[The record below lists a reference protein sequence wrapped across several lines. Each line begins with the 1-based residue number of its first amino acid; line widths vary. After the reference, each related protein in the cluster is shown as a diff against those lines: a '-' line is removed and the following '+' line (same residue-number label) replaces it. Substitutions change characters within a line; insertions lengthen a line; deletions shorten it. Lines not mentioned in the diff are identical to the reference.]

1 MYMEKLRLD
10 GRTAVVTGGAQ
21 NIGLACVTALAEAG
35 ARVVIA
41 DLDEALAAKAAE
53 ELRAEGLDVSSIRM
67 DVTNTESVQTAIKT
81 VHEQEGHL
89 DILVACAGICIS
101 EVKAEDMTD
110 SQWLKQVDIN
120 LNGMFR
126 CCQAAGR
133 IMLEQKKGAIV
144 AIGSMSG
151 LIVNRPQQQAAY
163 NASKAGV
170 HQYIR
175 SLAAEWAPHG
185 VRANAVA
192 PTYIETTLT
201 RFGMEKPELYD
212 AWIAG
217 TPMGRVG
224 QPDEVASVVHF
235 LASDAASLMTGSIV
249 NVDAGFT
256 VW

>member
-10 GRTAVVTGGAQ
+10 GRTAIVTGGAQ

-35 ARVVIA
+35 ARVIIA
-41 DLDEALAAKAAE
+41 DLDEALANNSAE
-53 ELRAEGLDVSSIRM
+53 ELRALSLDVGSIKL
-67 DVTNTESVQTAIKT
+67 DVTSTENVKT
-81 VHEQEGHL
+81 VVDALHAQEGHL

-110 SQWLKQVDIN
+110 SQWLKQIDIN

-126 CCQAAGR
+126 CCQAVGR
-133 IMLEQKKGAIV
+133 VMLEQKKGSIV

-185 VRANAVA
+185 IRANAVA

-235 LASDAASLMTGSIV
+235 LASDAASLMTGAIV

>member
-10 GRTAVVTGGAQ
+10 GRIAVVTGGAL

-53 ELRAEGLDVSSIRM
+53 ELRGEGLDVSSIRM

-185 VRANAVA
+185 IRANAVA

>member
-10 GRTAVVTGGAQ
+10 GRVAIITGGAQ
-21 NIGLACVTALAEAG
+21 NIGLCCATALAEAG
-35 ARVVIA
+35 ARVILA
-41 DLDEALAAKAAE
+41 DLDGDLAASAAE
-53 ELRAEGLDVSSIRM
+53 ELRGIGHDAGSIAI
-67 DVTNTESVQTAIKT
+67 DVTSTESVDQAIHSVANK
-81 VHEQEGHL
+81 EGKI
-89 DILVACAGICIS
+89 DILVASAGLCIS
-101 EVKAEDMTD
+101 EVKAEDMTEK
-110 SQWLKQVDIN
+110 QWLKQIDVN

-126 CCQAAGR
+126 SCQAVGR
-133 IMLEQKKGAIV
+133 VMLKQQRGAIV

-175 SLAAEWAPHG
+175 SLAAEWATQG
-185 VRANAVA
+185 IRANAVA

-235 LASDAASLMTGSIV
+235 LASDAASLMTGAIV

>member
-10 GRTAVVTGGAQ
+10 GRTAIVTGGAQ

-35 ARVVIA
+35 TRVIIA
-41 DLDEALAAKAAE
+41 DLDEALANNSAE
-53 ELRAEGLDVSSIRM
+53 ELRALSLDVDSIKL
-67 DVTNTESVQTAIKT
+67 DVTSTENVKT
-81 VHEQEGHL
+81 VVDALHAQEGHL

-110 SQWLKQVDIN
+110 SQWLKQIDIN

-126 CCQAAGR
+126 CCQAVGR
-133 IMLEQKKGAIV
+133 VMLEQKKGSIV

-185 VRANAVA
+185 IRANAVA

>member
-10 GRTAVVTGGAQ
+10 GRTAIVTGGAQ

-35 ARVVIA
+35 ARVIIA
-41 DLDEALAAKAAE
+41 DLDEALANNSAE
-53 ELRAEGLDVSSIRM
+53 ELRALSLDVGSIKL
-67 DVTNTESVQTAIKT
+67 DVTSTENVKT
-81 VHEQEGHL
+81 VVDALHAQEGHL

-110 SQWLKQVDIN
+110 SQWLKQIDIN

-126 CCQAAGR
+126 CCQAVGR
-133 IMLEQKKGAIV
+133 VMLEQKKGSIV

-185 VRANAVA
+185 IRANAVA

>member
-41 DLDEALAAKAAE
+41 DLDEALAAKSAE
-53 ELRAEGLDVSSIRM
+53 ELRAEGLDVGSIRM
-67 DVTNTESVQTAIKT
+67 DVTNTENVQAAIKT

-110 SQWLKQVDIN
+110 GQWLKQVDIN

-126 CCQAAGR
+126 CCQAVGR

-151 LIVNRPQQQAAY
+151 QIVNRPQQQAAY

-185 VRANAVA
+185 IRANAVA

>member
-53 ELRAEGLDVSSIRM
+53 ELRGEGLDVSSIRM

-185 VRANAVA
+185 IRANAVA

>member
-21 NIGLACVTALAEAG
+21 NIGLACVAALAEAG

-41 DLDEALAAKAAE
+41 DLDEALAAKSAE
-53 ELRAEGLDVSSIRM
+53 DLRAEGLDVGSIRM
-67 DVTNTESVQTAIKT
+67 DVTNTENVQSAIKT
-81 VHEQEGHL
+81 LHKQEGHL

-126 CCQAAGR
+126 CCQAVGR
-133 IMLEQKKGAIV
+133 IMLEQKKGVIV

-151 LIVNRPQQQAAY
+151 QIVNRPQQQAAY

-185 VRANAVA
+185 IRANAVA

>member
-185 VRANAVA
+185 IRANAVA

>member
-41 DLDEALAAKAAE
+41 DLDEALAAKSAE
-53 ELRAEGLDVSSIRM
+53 GLRAEGLDVGSIRM
-67 DVTNTESVQTAIKT
+67 DVTNTENVQAAIKT

-110 SQWLKQVDIN
+110 GQWLKQVDIN

-126 CCQAAGR
+126 CCQAVGR

-151 LIVNRPQQQAAY
+151 QIVNRPQQQAAY

-185 VRANAVA
+185 IRANAVA

-235 LASDAASLMTGSIV
+235 LASEAASLMTGSIV

>member
-53 ELRAEGLDVSSIRM
+53 ELRGEGLDVSSIRM
-67 DVTNTESVQTAIKT
+67 DVTNTESVQTAIKA

-185 VRANAVA
+185 IRANAVA

>member
-41 DLDEALAAKAAE
+41 DLDEALAAKSAE
-53 ELRAEGLDVSSIRM
+53 ELRAEGLDVGSIRM
-67 DVTNTESVQTAIKT
+67 DVTNTENVQAAIKT
-81 VHEQEGHL
+81 VHEEEGHL

-126 CCQAAGR
+126 CCQAVGR

-151 LIVNRPQQQAAY
+151 QIVNRPQQQAAY

-185 VRANAVA
+185 IRANAVA

-201 RFGMEKPELYD
+201 RFGMEKPALYD